1 MTLTRNLERPFH
13 QLKKRAPPLSGS
25 DSNPA
30 SVIIKG
36 FWIDAYELDRDPCT
50 EGFVDP
56 RRHLERPF
64 STHSGH
70 FSRSTAQRVP
80 SVRNGWKADATRF
93 SAA

>member
-25 DSNPA
+25 NSNPA

-36 FWIDAYELDRDPCT
+36 FWIDASELDRDPFT

-64 STHSGH
+64 SPYCG
-70 FSRSTAQRVP
+70 RS
-80 SVRNGWKADATRF
+80 
-93 SAA
+93 SAM